1 VVILLISFLPDVSC
15 GFIPGS
21 KEASGKM
28 SPVLVGILGFI
39 VLFSLLAL
47 GLPIGAGMALVGFV
61 GTWFLI
67 SDVAAFTKL
76 AVVPFQTVTDY
87 SLAVLP
93 LFILMAQ
100 VVFVS
105 GMGRDLFNLASK
117 WLGHKRGGVAMAAV
131 AGSGVF
137 AAVSA
142 SSIAT
147 ATTMGLVS
155 IPEMRRLKYDPAL
168 ATGAVAAGGTMGVLI
183 PPSGALII
191 YGILTETSIGKLFA
205 AGIIPGILEALFY
218 ILVIG
223 ILCWWKPKLGPP
235 AEKAPLREK
244 IKSLGGCGEIVA
256 LIIFV
261 LTGLIIG
268 WFTPTEA
275 GAVGAFGAIIM
286 CALRGRLTWDSF
298 KTAIVETLKTTGMIY
313 GILIGALIFN
323 VFVAASTIPY
333 VLSEFIGN
341 MALPPH
347 AILVMVLVLY
357 FFLGCFLDVA
367 AMTVLTI
374 PIFFP
379 LVVSLGFNPIWFGI
393 IFVRMA
399 EIAMITPPIGMNT
412 FVIAGVVKEMGIP
425 METVFKGIIPFL
437 LADFLHVTLLILF
450 PSLSL
455 FLVKLMM

>member
-1 VVILLISFLPDVSC
+1 
-15 GFIPGS
+15 
-21 KEASGKM
+21 M
-28 SPVLVGILGFI
+28 TPVLVGILGFI

-235 AEKAPLREK
+235 AEKAPLGEK

-286 CALRGRLTWDSF
+286 CTLRGRLTWDSF

-437 LADFLHVTLLILF
+437 IADFLHVTLLILF

>member
-1 VVILLISFLPDVSC
+1 
-15 GFIPGS
+15 
-21 KEASGKM
+21 M
-28 SPVLVGILGFI
+28 SPVLIGILGFI

-47 GLPIGAGMALVGFV
+47 GVPIGAGMALIGFLGFWYLV
-61 GTWFLI
+61 SG
-67 SDVAAFTKL
+67 VAAFTKL
-76 AVVPFQTVTDY
+76 AVVPFQTITDY
-87 SLAVLP
+87 ALAVLP
-93 LFILMAQ
+93 LFVFMAQ

-131 AGSGVF
+131 AGSGIF

-155 IPEMRRLKYDPAL
+155 IPEMKRLKYDPAL

-218 ILVIG
+218 ISVIG
-223 ILCWWKPKLGPP
+223 ILCRFKPQYGPP
-235 AEKAPLREK
+235 APKASLKEKMKA
-244 IKSLGGCGEIVA
+244 LGSCGEVVL

-261 LTGLIIG
+261 LTGLIVG

-275 GAVGAFGAIIM
+275 GAVGAFGAIIL
-286 CALRGRLTWDSF
+286 CTLRGRLSWNGF
-298 KTAIVETLKTTGMIY
+298 KSAIIETLKTTGMIY

-323 VFVAASTIPY
+323 FFVAATMIPY
-333 VLSEFIGN
+333 VLSDFIGHLP
-341 MALPPH
+341 LPPM
-347 AILVMVLVLY
+347 AILIMVLVLY

-379 LVVSLGFNPIWFGI
+379 LVVGLGFNPIWFGI
-393 IFVRMA
+393 VFVRMA

-412 FVIAGVVKEMGIP
+412 FVIAGVARGMGIEMG
-425 METVFKGIIPFL
+425 TVWKGIVPFL
-437 LADFLHVTLLILF
+437 IADFLHVTLLILI

-455 FLVKLMM
+455 FLVKVMM

>member
-1 VVILLISFLPDVSC
+1 
-15 GFIPGS
+15 
-21 KEASGKM
+21 M
-28 SPVLVGILGFI
+28 SPVIIGIFGFV
-39 VLFSLLAL
+39 VLFSLLAV
-47 GLPIGAGMALVGFV
+47 GMPIGGGMALVGFAGV
-61 GTWFLI
+61 WYLI
-67 SDVAAFTKL
+67 SDAAAFIKL

-117 WLGHKRGGVAMAAV
+117 WLGHRKGGVAMAAV
-131 AGSGVF
+131 AGSGIF

-155 IPEMRRLKYDPAL
+155 IPEMKRLKYDPAL
-168 ATGAVAAGGTMGVLI
+168 ATGSVAAGGTMGVLI

-191 YGILTETSIGKLFA
+191 FGILTETSIGKLFV
-205 AGIIPGILEALFY
+205 AGIVPGILEALFY
-218 ILVIG
+218 MAVIML
-223 ILCWWKPKLGPP
+223 LCGWRPELGPP
-235 AEKAPLREK
+235 AEKAPFVEK
-244 IKSLGGCGEIVA
+244 IKALGSCGEIVA
-256 LIIFV
+256 LIVFV

-275 GAVGAFGAIIM
+275 GAVGGFGAIIM
-286 CALRGRLTWDSF
+286 CTLRGRLTWRGF

-341 MALPPH
+341 MALPPM
-347 AILVMVLVLY
+347 AILIMVLVLY

-379 LVVSLGFNPIWFGI
+379 LVVDLGFNPVWFGI
-393 IFVRMA
+393 VFVRMA

-412 FVIAGVVKEMGIP
+412 FVIAGVVRGMDIE

-437 LADFLHVTLLILF
+437 VADFLHITLLILV
-450 PSLSL
+450 PPLTL
-455 FLVKLMM
+455 FLVGLMM

>member
-1 VVILLISFLPDVSC
+1 
-15 GFIPGS
+15 
-21 KEASGKM
+21 M
-28 SPVLVGILGFI
+28 SPILFGILGFV
-39 VLFSLLAL
+39 VLFSLLAV
-47 GLPIGAGMALVGFV
+47 GMPIGGGMALVGFAGV
-61 GTWFLI
+61 WYLI
-67 SDVAAFTKL
+67 SDAAAFIKL

-117 WLGHKRGGVAMAAV
+117 WLGHRKGGVAMAAV
-131 AGSGVF
+131 AGSGIF

-155 IPEMRRLKYDPAL
+155 IPEMKRLKYDPAL

-191 YGILTETSIGKLFA
+191 FGILTETSIGKLFV
-205 AGIIPGILEALFY
+205 AGIVPGILEALFY
-218 ILVIG
+218 IAVII
-223 ILCWWKPKLGPP
+223 ILCAWRPELGPP
-235 AEKAPLREK
+235 AEKAPFAEK
-244 IKSLGGCGEIVA
+244 IKALGSCGEIVA
-256 LIIFV
+256 LIVFV

-275 GAVGAFGAIIM
+275 GAVGGFGAIIM
-286 CALRGRLTWDSF
+286 CTLRGRLTWEGF
-298 KTAIVETLKTTGMIY
+298 KTAIVDTLKTTGMIY

-341 MALPPH
+341 MALPPM
-347 AILVMVLVLY
+347 AILIMVLVLY

-412 FVIAGVVKEMGIP
+412 FVIAGVVRGMDIE

-437 LADFLHVTLLILF
+437 VADFLHITLLILV
-450 PSLSL
+450 PPITLY
-455 FLVKLMM
+455 LVGLMM

>member
-1 VVILLISFLPDVSC
+1 
-15 GFIPGS
+15 
-21 KEASGKM
+21 M
-28 SPVLVGILGFI
+28 SPVLIGIIGFI
-39 VLFSLLAL
+39 VLFTLLAF
-47 GLPIGAGMALVGFV
+47 GVPIGAGMALVGFV
-61 GTWFLI
+61 GLWFLI

-76 AVVPFQTVTDY
+76 AIVPFQTVTDY

-117 WLGHKRGGVAMAAV
+117 WLGHKKGGVAMAAV
-131 AGSGVF
+131 AGSAVF

-155 IPEMRRLKYDPAL
+155 IPEMQRLKYDPAL

-218 ILVIG
+218 IGVIS
-223 ILCWWKPKLGPP
+223 ILCWWKPELGPP
-235 AEKAPLREK
+235 AEKALLSEK
-244 IKSLGGCGEIVA
+244 IKAFGGCGEIVV
-256 LIIFV
+256 LIAFV

-275 GAVGAFGAIIM
+275 GAVGAFGSIIM
-286 CALRGRLTWDSF
+286 CTLRRRLDWSSF
-298 KTAIVETLKTTGMIY
+298 KTAIVDTMKTTGMIY

-323 VFVAASTIPY
+323 FFVAASTIPY

-341 MALPPH
+341 MPLPPM
-347 AILVMVLVLY
+347 AILCMVLVLY

-379 LVVSLGFNPIWFGI
+379 LIVSLGFNAIWFGI

-412 FVIAGVVKEMGIP
+412 FVIAGVVKEMGIE
-425 METVFKGIIPFL
+425 METVWKGIVPFL

-450 PSLSL
+450 PPISL
-455 FLVKLMM
+455 FLVNLMM

>member
-1 VVILLISFLPDVSC
+1 MNPIVVGVI
-15 GFIPGS
+15 GF
-21 KEASGKM
+21 
-28 SPVLVGILGFI
+28 V
-39 VLFSLLAL
+39 VLFALLAI
-47 GLPIGAGMALVGFV
+47 GLPIGAGMALVGFA
-61 GTWFLI
+61 GLWYLI

-76 AVVPFQTVTDY
+76 AVVPFQTITDY

-100 VVFVS
+100 VVFAS

-117 WLGHKRGGVAMAAV
+117 WLGHKKGGVAMAAV
-131 AGSGVF
+131 AGSAIF

-155 IPEMRRLKYDPAL
+155 IPEMRRLKYDSAL

-205 AGIIPGILEALFY
+205 AGIIPGVLEALFY
-218 ILVIG
+218 IAVIG
-223 ILCWWKPKLGPP
+223 LLCWWKPKLGPP
-235 AEKAPLREK
+235 AEKASLGEK
-244 IKSLGGCGEIVA
+244 IKAFSSCGGIVA
-256 LIIFV
+256 LITFV
-261 LTGLIIG
+261 LGGLIIG

-275 GAVGAFGAIIM
+275 GAVGAFGAIIITTI
-286 CALRGRLTWDSF
+286 RRRLTWDGF
-298 KTAIVETLKTTGMIY
+298 KTAVVDTLKTTGMIY

-333 VLSEFIGN
+333 VLSDFIGT
-341 MALPPH
+341 MPWPPM
-347 AILVMVLVLY
+347 AILVLVLVFY

-379 LVVSLGFNPIWFGI
+379 LVVNLGFNPIWFGI

-425 METVFKGIIPFL
+425 MQTVFRGIVPFL
-437 LADFLHVTLLILF
+437 LADFLHVTLLILV

-455 FLVKLMM
+455 FLVGWM

>member
-1 VVILLISFLPDVSC
+1 MSQIIIGII
-15 GFIPGS
+15 GFV
-21 KEASGKM
+21 A
-28 SPVLVGILGFI
+28 
-39 VLFSLLAL
+39 LFSLLAL
-47 GLPIGAGMALVGFV
+47 GVPIGAGMALVGFV
-61 GTWFLI
+61 GLWFLI
-67 SDVAAFTKL
+67 SDAAAFTKL
-76 AVVPFQTVTDY
+76 AIVPFQTVTDY

-131 AGSGVF
+131 AGSGIF

-155 IPEMRRLKYDPAL
+155 IPEMKRLKYDPAL

-191 YGILTETSIGKLFA
+191 YGILTESSIGRLFA
-205 AGIIPGILEALFY
+205 AGIIPGILEGLFY
-218 ILVIG
+218 IAVIYF
-223 ILCWWKPKLGPP
+223 LCLWKPELGPP
-235 AEKAPLREK
+235 AEKSPLGEK
-244 IKSLGGCGEIVA
+244 IKALSSCGEIIV
-256 LIIFV
+256 LIAFV

-275 GAVGAFGAIIM
+275 GAVGAFGAIIV
-286 CALRGRLTWDSF
+286 CSLRRRLTLDSF
-298 KTAIVETLKTTGMIY
+298 GKAIIDTLKTTGMIY

-323 VFVAASTIPY
+323 FFVAASTIPY
-333 VLSEFIGN
+333 ALSEYIGS
-341 MALPPH
+341 MPFPPI
-347 AILVMVLVLY
+347 AILVMVLILY

-379 LVVSLGFNPIWFGI
+379 LVVSLDFNPIWFGI

-412 FVIAGVVKEMGIP
+412 FVIAGVAKDMGIE
-425 METVFKGIIPFL
+425 METVFKGIIPFV
-437 LADFLHVTLLILF
+437 LADFLHITLLILF

>member
-1 VVILLISFLPDVSC
+1 
-15 GFIPGS
+15 
-21 KEASGKM
+21 M
-28 SPVLVGILGFI
+28 SPILIGIIGFI

-47 GLPIGAGMALVGFV
+47 GLPIGAGMALVGFA
-61 GTWFLI
+61 GIWFLI
-67 SDVAAFTKL
+67 SDVAAFIKL

-131 AGSGVF
+131 AGSGIF

-218 ILVIG
+218 IGVIS
-223 ILCWWKPKLGPP
+223 ILCWWRPRLGPP
-235 AEKAPLREK
+235 AEKATLEEK
-244 IKSLGGCGEIVA
+244 IKALGGCGEIVL
-256 LIIFV
+256 LIVFV

-286 CALRGRLTWDSF
+286 CALRGRLTWDGF

-341 MALPPH
+341 MPLPPM

-450 PSLSL
+450 PPLSL
-455 FLVKLMM
+455 FLVDMMM

>member
-1 VVILLISFLPDVSC
+1 
-15 GFIPGS
+15 
-21 KEASGKM
+21 M
-28 SPVLVGILGFI
+28 SPVLVGIFGFI

-47 GLPIGAGMALVGFV
+47 GLPIGAGMALVGFA

-218 ILVIG
+218 IGVIV
-223 ILCWWKPKLGPP
+223 ILCWWKPQLGPP

-261 LTGLIIG
+261 LAGLIIG

-275 GAVGAFGAIIM
+275 GAVGAFGAIIL
-286 CALRGRLTWDSF
+286 CTLRRRLTWAGF
-298 KTAIVETLKTTGMIY
+298 KTAIVDTLKTTGMIY

-341 MALPPH
+341 MALPPL
-347 AILVMVLVLY
+347 AILFMVLVLY

-425 METVFKGIIPFL
+425 METVFKGIVPFL
-437 LADFLHVTLLILF
+437 IADFLHVTLLILV

-455 FLVKLMM
+455 YLVELMM

>member
-1 VVILLISFLPDVSC
+1 MNPIF
-15 GFIPGS
+15 
-21 KEASGKM
+21 
-28 SPVLVGILGFI
+28 VGILGFA

-47 GLPIGAGMALVGFV
+47 GTPIGAGMALVGFV
-61 GTWFLI
+61 GLWYLI
-67 SDVAAFTKL
+67 SDIAAFTKL
-76 AVVPFQTVTDY
+76 AIVPFQTVTDY

-131 AGSGVF
+131 AGSAIF

-142 SSIAT
+142 SSLAT

-218 ILVIG
+218 MAVIT
-223 ILCWWKPKLGPP
+223 ILCHIKPELGPP
-235 AEKAPLREK
+235 AEKTHLREK
-244 IKSLGGCGEIVA
+244 IRALGGCGEIIA
-256 LIIFV
+256 LIILV

-275 GAVGAFGAIIM
+275 GAVGAFGAIIL
-286 CALRGRLTWDSF
+286 CALRQRLGWDGL
-298 KTAIVETLKTTGMIY
+298 KTAILETLKVAGMIY

-323 VFVAASTIPY
+323 YLVAASTIPY
-333 VLSEFIGN
+333 ALSDYIGN
-341 MALPPH
+341 MPLPPM

-379 LVVSLGFNPIWFGI
+379 LVISLGFNPVWFGI
-393 IFVRMA
+393 VFVRMA

-412 FVIAGVVKEMGIP
+412 FVVAGVVKDMGIP
-425 METVFKGIIPFL
+425 MSTVFKGIVPFVF
-437 LADFLHVTLLILF
+437 ADFCHITLLILV
-450 PSLSL
+450 PPLSL
-455 FLVKLMM
+455 FLVQLMM

>member
-1 VVILLISFLPDVSC
+1 
-15 GFIPGS
+15 
-21 KEASGKM
+21 M
-28 SPVLVGILGFI
+28 SPVLAGILGFFI
-39 VLFSLLAL
+39 LFSLLAL
-47 GLPIGAGMALVGFV
+47 GVPIGAGMALIGFLGFWYLV
-61 GTWFLI
+61 SGI
-67 SDVAAFTKL
+67 AAFTKL
-76 AVVPFQTVTDY
+76 AVVPFQTITDY

-93 LFILMAQ
+93 MFILMAQ

-105 GMGRDLFNLASK
+105 GMGRDLFNVASK
-117 WLGHKRGGVAMAAV
+117 WMGHKKGGVAMAAV
-131 AGSGVF
+131 AGSAIF
-137 AAVSA
+137 SAVSA

-155 IPEMRRLKYDPAL
+155 IPEMKRLNYDPAL

-191 YGILTETSIGKLFA
+191 YGILTETSIGKLFV
-205 AGIIPGILEALFY
+205 AGIIPGILEAVFY
-218 ILVIG
+218 ITVIF
-223 ILCWWKPKLGPP
+223 IVCLWKPAYGPP
-235 AEKAPLREK
+235 AKNVPLGEK
-244 IKSLGGCGEIVA
+244 IRAMGSCGEIVI
-256 LIIFV
+256 LIVFV

-286 CALRGRLTWDSF
+286 CALRGRLTLQKF
-298 KTAIVETLKTTGMIY
+298 IRAIIETLKTTGMIY

-323 VFVAASTIPY
+323 YFVAASTTPY

-341 MALPPH
+341 LALPPM

-357 FFLGCFLDVA
+357 FFLGCFLDTA

-393 IFVRMA
+393 VFVRMT
-399 EIAMITPPIGMNT
+399 EIAMITPPIGINT
-412 FVIAGVVKEMGIP
+412 FVISGVVKDMGIN
-425 METVFKGIIPFL
+425 MGTVFRGIIPFL
-437 LADFLHVTLLILF
+437 VADFFHVTLLILV
-450 PSLSL
+450 PQLSL
-455 FLVKLMM
+455 FLVKIMM

>member
-1 VVILLISFLPDVSC
+1 MSPLLIGIIGFILLF
-15 GFIPGS
+15 
-21 KEASGKM
+21 A
-28 SPVLVGILGFI
+28 
-39 VLFSLLAL
+39 LLAF
-47 GLPIGAGMALVGFV
+47 GVPIGAGMALMGFL
-61 GTWFLI
+61 GFWFLV
-67 SDVAAFTKL
+67 SDVASFTKL
-76 AVVPFQTVTDY
+76 AIVPFDTASSY

-93 LFILMAQ
+93 LFIFMAQ

-117 WLGHKRGGVAMAAV
+117 WLGHKKGGVAMAAV
-131 AGSGVF
+131 AGSAIF

-147 ATTMGLVS
+147 ATTMGLVA
-155 IPEMRRLKYDPAL
+155 IPEMKRLKYNSAL

-218 ILVIG
+218 IAVIV
-223 ILCWWKPKLGPP
+223 IMCALKPEFGPR
-235 AEKAPLREK
+235 AEKTLFREK
-244 IKSLGGCGEIVA
+244 IKALGGCGEIVA

-261 LTGLIIG
+261 LAGLIIG

-275 GAVGAFGAIIM
+275 GAVGGFGAIIM
-286 CALRGRLTWDSF
+286 CTLRRRLTWEGF

-313 GILIGALIFN
+313 GILIGAMIFN
-323 VFVAASTIPY
+323 FFVAATTIPY
-333 VLSEFIGN
+333 VLSDFIGG
-341 MALPPH
+341 MPLPPM

-393 IFVRMA
+393 VFIRMA

-412 FVIAGVVKEMGIP
+412 FVIAGVVKDMGIE
-425 METVFKGIIPFL
+425 METVWKGIFPFL
-437 LADFLHVTLLILF
+437 VADFFHVTLLILV

-455 FLVKLMM
+455 FLVKVMM

>member
-1 VVILLISFLPDVSC
+1 
-15 GFIPGS
+15 
-21 KEASGKM
+21 M

-437 LADFLHVTLLILF
+437 VADFLHVTLLILV

-455 FLVKLMM
+455 YLVELMM

>member
-1 VVILLISFLPDVSC
+1 MSPIVIGVIGFILLF
-15 GFIPGS
+15 
-21 KEASGKM
+21 
-28 SPVLVGILGFI
+28 VLLGF
-39 VLFSLLAL
+39 
-47 GLPIGAGMALVGFV
+47 GMPIGGGMALMGFV
-61 GTWFLI
+61 GIWVLI
-67 SDVAAFTKL
+67 SGPAAFTKL
-76 AVVPFQTVTDY
+76 AIVPFQTVTDY

-105 GMGRDLFNLASK
+105 GMSRDLFTAASK
-117 WLGHKRGGVAMAAV
+117 WMGHKRGGVAMSAV
-131 AGSGVF
+131 AGSAVF
-137 AAVSA
+137 SAVSA

-155 IPEMRRLKYDPAL
+155 IPEMKRLKYDSAL

-191 YGILTETSIGKLFA
+191 YGILTEVSIGKLFA
-205 AGIIPGILEALFY
+205 AGIIPGIIEALFY
-218 ILVIG
+218 IGVIT
-223 ILCWWKPKLGPP
+223 IVCRLKPESGPP
-235 AEKAPLREK
+235 APKAPFIEK
-244 IKSLGGCGEIVA
+244 VKSLKGCFDMIILIV
-256 LIIFV
+256 FV

-275 GAVGAFGAIIM
+275 GAVGAFGAIFL
-286 CALRGRLTWDSF
+286 CTLRNRLTLRGFRL
-298 KTAIVETLKTTGMIY
+298 AIVETLKTTGLIY

-323 VFVAASTIPY
+323 YFIAATTIPY
-333 VLSEFIGN
+333 ALSEFIGGLP
-341 MALPPH
+341 LPPM
-347 AILVMVLVLY
+347 AILVMVLILY

-379 LVVSLGFNPIWFGI
+379 MVVSLGFNPIWFGI

-412 FVIAGVVKEMGIP
+412 FVIAGVAKEFDIE
-425 METVFKGIIPFL
+425 METVFRGIIPFL
-437 LADFLHVTLLILF
+437 IADFIHITLLILI
-450 PSLSL
+450 PPISL
-455 FLVKLMM
+455 FLVDVFM

>member
-1 VVILLISFLPDVSC
+1 
-15 GFIPGS
+15 
-21 KEASGKM
+21 M
-28 SPVLVGILGFI
+28 SPVLIGIIGFI
-39 VLFSLLAL
+39 LLFALLAF
-47 GLPIGAGMALVGFV
+47 GVPIGAGMALMGFLGFWYLV
-61 GTWFLI
+61 
-67 SDVAAFTKL
+67 SDVASFTKL
-76 AVVPFQTVTDY
+76 AIVPFDTASSY

-93 LFILMAQ
+93 LFIFMAQ

-131 AGSGVF
+131 AGSAIF

-147 ATTMGLVS
+147 ATTMGLVA
-155 IPEMRRLKYDPAL
+155 IPEMKRLKYNSSL

-218 ILVIG
+218 IVVIV
-223 ILCWWKPKLGPP
+223 IMCALKPEFGPR
-235 AEKAPLREK
+235 AERTLFREK
-244 IKSLGGCGEIVA
+244 IKALGSCGEIVA

-261 LTGLIIG
+261 LAGLIIG

-275 GAVGAFGAIIM
+275 GAVGAFGAIIL
-286 CALRGRLTWDSF
+286 CTLRRRLSWEGL
-298 KTAIVETLKTTGMIY
+298 KTAVVETLKTTGMIY
-313 GILIGALIFN
+313 GILIGAMIFN
-323 VFVAASTIPY
+323 FFVAATTIPY
-333 VLSEFIGN
+333 VLSDLIGG
-341 MALPPH
+341 MPLPPM

-393 IFVRMA
+393 VFIRMA

-412 FVIAGVVKEMGIP
+412 FVIAGVVKDMGIE
-425 METVFKGIIPFL
+425 METVWKGIFPFL
-437 LADFLHVTLLILF
+437 VADFFHCW
-450 PSLSL
+450 
-455 FLVKLMM
+455 

>member
-1 VVILLISFLPDVSC
+1 
-15 GFIPGS
+15 
-21 KEASGKM
+21 
-28 SPVLVGILGFI
+28 
-39 VLFSLLAL
+39 
-47 GLPIGAGMALVGFV
+47 
-61 GTWFLI
+61 
-67 SDVAAFTKL
+67 
-76 AVVPFQTVTDY
+76 
-87 SLAVLP
+87 
-93 LFILMAQ
+93 

-137 AAVSA
+137 AVVSA

-235 AEKAPLREK
+235 AEKAPLGEK

>member
-1 VVILLISFLPDVSC
+1 
-15 GFIPGS
+15 
-21 KEASGKM
+21 M
-28 SPVLVGILGFI
+28 SPVLVGIIGFA
-39 VLFSLLAL
+39 VLFSLLAV
-47 GLPIGAGMALVGFV
+47 GVPIGAGMALVGFA

-100 VVFVS
+100 VVFAS

-117 WLGHKRGGVAMAAV
+117 WLGHRRGGVAMAAV
-131 AGSGVF
+131 AGSAVF

-155 IPEMRRLKYDPAL
+155 IPEMKRLKYDPGL

-218 ILVIG
+218 IGVIS
-223 ILCWWKPKLGPP
+223 ILCWWKPAFGPP
-235 AEKAPLREK
+235 AEKAPLQEK
-244 IKSLGGCGEIVA
+244 IKSLGGCGEIVL
-256 LIIFV
+256 LIVFV
-261 LTGLIIG
+261 LSGLIVG

-286 CALRGRLTWDSF
+286 CVLRRRLTWDGF
-298 KTAIVETLKTTGMIY
+298 KKAVVDTLKTTGMIY

-333 VLSEFIGN
+333 VLSEYIGN
-341 MALPPH
+341 MPLPPM
-347 AILVMVLVLY
+347 AILGMVLVLY

-379 LVVSLGFNPIWFGI
+379 LVISLGFDAIWFGI

-437 LADFLHVTLLILF
+437 VADFLHITLLILV
-450 PSLSL
+450 PPLSL